1 VVMGFQMLEPYC
13 SCLLSTV
20 RYPSGV
26 LNLPNIGQIVGSLSA
41 FFVLEQ
47 HGSKKEANNHYSLLV
62 PVLVHPNTEP
72 LICTTASF
80 AKDILD
86 ITVAEL
92 EPLNTDPLIC
102 TSASVTKDVFDI
114 RVAELVPSNTDPLIW
129 TSLTED
135 IDIDIDGDNE
145 VTPRDASIPLI
156 IHYFN
161 NEFKK
166 VRFNAMEE
174 FQEDKHGTDKISS
187 PGCLSN
193 KTVDFFMTLY
203 VHHFQTTERTL
214 VYILSNTLDYLVRN
228 IPKGMK
234 ESFGNREIRMSWWRA
249 EQTTDSESA
258 CFTDEETKRFY
269 GTEFF
274 FFAVPWSFH
283 WVLAIACFAGKC
295 VNDKLFPDKQPCVFF
310 FDSLSDSDRLIGM
323 FKNSS
328 MTLCDLINYFLNI
341 KFSTT
346 KFTSAAMPIFQC
358 TVPQQGNGKDC
369 GVCALEFAG
378 LFLRSPNFY
387 YDQLRQDAKK
397 RTNEFAKQF
406 KDFEILIRTR
416 RSEYHKF
423 LADEKASVK
432 GFSEM
437 FINLQHQEVEAL
449 IMPPKPDE
457 KSGMKSF
464 RMLK

>member
-1 VVMGFQMLEPYC
+1 MGFQMLEPYC
-13 SCLLSTV
+13 NCLLSTL

-26 LNLPNIGQIVGSLSA
+26 LNLPNIGQLIGRLTA

-47 HGSKKEANNHYSLLV
+47 HGLKKEANNHYSLLV

-86 ITVAEL
+86 IRVAEL
-92 EPLNTDPLIC
+92 EPSNTDPLIC
-102 TSASVTKDVFDI
+102 TSASLIEDI
-114 RVAELVPSNTDPLIW
+114 
-129 TSLTED
+129 D
-135 IDIDIDGDNE
+135 IDIDIDGDHE
-145 VTPRDASIPLI
+145 VTLRDASIPLI

-161 NEFKK
+161 DEFKK
-166 VRFNAMEE
+166 MRLNAIEE

-187 PGCLSN
+187 PGWLSN

-203 VHHFQTTERTL
+203 VHHFQTTEATL
-214 VYILSNTLDYLVRN
+214 VYILSNTLDNFVRN
-228 IPKGMK
+228 IAKGRMK
-234 ESFGNREIRMSWWRA
+234 ESFGNREIRMSWWGA
-249 EQTTDSESA
+249 EQTADSESA
-258 CFTDEETKRFY
+258 CFTDEEKKRFY

-283 WVLAIACFAGKC
+283 WVLAIACYAGKC

-310 FDSLSDSDRLIGM
+310 FDSLRDPERLIGM
-323 FKNSS
+323 FKDSG
-328 MTLCDLINYFLNI
+328 MTLCDLINSFLNL

-346 KFTSAAMPIFQC
+346 EFNSASMPIFEC
-358 TVPQQGNGKDC
+358 NVPQQGNGKDC
-369 GVCALEFAG
+369 GVCTLEFAG
-378 LFLRSPNFY
+378 CFLRNPNVY
-387 YDQLRQDAKK
+387 YNLLRLDAKNQ
-397 RTNEFAKQF
+397 TNGFAIQF
-406 KDFEILIRTR
+406 KDLKILIGTR
-416 RSEYHKF
+416 RSKYHQF

-432 GFSEM
+432 GFSKM
-437 FINLQHQEVEAL
+437 FINLQHEEVEAL

-464 RMLK
+464 RMLKYTLTLIRT